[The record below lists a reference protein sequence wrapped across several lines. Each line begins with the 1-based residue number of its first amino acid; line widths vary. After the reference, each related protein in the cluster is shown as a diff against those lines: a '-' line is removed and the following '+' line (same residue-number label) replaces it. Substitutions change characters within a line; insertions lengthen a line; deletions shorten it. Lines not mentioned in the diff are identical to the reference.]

1 MYAAKVARSSHRT
14 LLFVVHG
21 VRTGESGGGCLSPSS
36 RFSFDLRLQLPSERQ
51 VFTRED
57 QIMGILNRCNI
68 ARSCSL
74 TLLLL
79 FIVGQIFVTAR
90 AAGNTFDYST
100 QQPDL
105 TGKWQINRE
114 KSDNPRDMMRRG
126 DRGPGPGGP
135 GGPPPGGGGFPGG
148 PPPGGGGFPGG
159 GDPPSQE
166 QIERMRARMEEGM
179 RAAEALEI
187 LQSGVEITVNET
199 GDEKTVHT
207 QTYFTDGRKAE
218 RDTERGKLETRAK
231 WKGQKLVVEMKAQHG
246 GTITRT
252 YELASGGRQ
261 LYVTVKI
268 ENEGMPGAISVRSVY
283 DKSE

>member
-1 MYAAKVARSSHRT
+1 
-14 LLFVVHG
+14 
-21 VRTGESGGGCLSPSS
+21 
-36 RFSFDLRLQLPSERQ
+36 
-51 VFTRED
+51 
-57 QIMGILNRCNI
+57 MGILNRCNI
-68 ARSCSL
+68 VRSCGL
-74 TLLLL
+74 ALALL

-90 AAGNTFDYST
+90 AAGST
-100 QQPDL
+100 SNYAIQQPDL

-126 DRGPGPGGP
+126 GRGPGSGGP

-148 PPPGGGGFPGG
+148 PPPGGGFPGG

-166 QIERMRARMEEGM
+166 QMERMRARMEEGM

-187 LQSGVEITVNET
+187 SQRGVEITVNET

-207 QTYFTDGRKAE
+207 QTYITDGRKAE

-231 WKGQKLVVEMKAQHG
+231 WKGQKLVVEMKTQHG

-268 ENEGMPGAISVRSVY
+268 ENEGMPGTISIRSVY

>member
-1 MYAAKVARSSHRT
+1 
-14 LLFVVHG
+14 
-21 VRTGESGGGCLSPSS
+21 
-36 RFSFDLRLQLPSERQ
+36 
-51 VFTRED
+51 
-57 QIMGILNRCNI
+57 MGIFNRSNV

-74 TLLLL
+74 ALALL
-79 FIVGQIFVTAR
+79 FIVGQIFVSAR
-90 AAGNTFDYST
+90 AADKTSNYAT

-114 KSDNPRDMMRRG
+114 KSDNPRDKMRN
-126 DRGPGPGGP
+126 RGPGPGGP

-148 PPPGGGGFPGG
+148 PPPGGGSFPGG

-166 QIERMRARMEEGM
+166 QMEKMRARMEEGM
-179 RAAEALEI
+179 RGAEALEI
-187 LQSGVEITVNET
+187 SQSGVEITVNET

-207 QTYFTDGRKAE
+207 QTYFTDGRKSE
-218 RDTERGKLETRAK
+218 QGTERGKLETRAK
-231 WKGQKLVVEMKAQHG
+231 WKGQKLVVEMKTEHG

-268 ENEGMPGAISVRSVY
+268 ENEGMPGAISIRSVY

>member
-1 MYAAKVARSSHRT
+1 
-14 LLFVVHG
+14 
-21 VRTGESGGGCLSPSS
+21 
-36 RFSFDLRLQLPSERQ
+36 
-51 VFTRED
+51 
-57 QIMGILNRCNI
+57 MGILNGCNI

-74 TLLLL
+74 ALALLL
-79 FIVGQIFVTAR
+79 IVGQIFVTAR
-90 AAGNTFDYST
+90 AAGNTSDYPT

-126 DRGPGPGGP
+126 ARGPGSGGP

-148 PPPGGGGFPGG
+148 PPPGGGFPGG

-166 QIERMRARMEEGM
+166 QMERMRARMEEGM

-187 LQSGVEITVNET
+187 SQSGVEITVNET

-207 QTYFTDGRKAE
+207 QTYFTDGRKSE
-218 RDTERGKLETRAK
+218 QGTERGKLETRAK
-231 WKGQKLVVEMKAQHG
+231 WKGQKLVIEMKMESG

-261 LYVTVKI
+261 LYMTVKI
-268 ENEGMPGAISVRSVY
+268 ENERMPEAISIRSVY
-283 DKSE
+283 DRNE